1 MKKALL
7 LSFTIL
13 LFSCGDDKAE
23 DFGCCQV
30 KKTNTLINDVCSNL
44 DIERKRLNG
53 ECYYLQMSW
62 QTDSVTPAPVFF
74 CLLDKF

>member
-1 MKKALL
+1 M
-7 LSFTIL
+7 LS
-13 LFSCGDDKAE
+13 S
-23 DFGCCQV
+23 

-62 QTDSVTPAPVFF
+62 QTDSVTPAQVFF